1 MINTAR
7 RTGRIGRRWCASAIV
22 AAAGIW
28 TLAAPVLAQQQEG
41 TARLQETKPVI
52 EWAIG
57 AGFILVSLA
66 VAFKNSKRSHVQ

>member
-1 MINTAR
+1 MMDTAR
-7 RTGRIGRRWCASAIV
+7 TAGRIGRRWCACAII

-28 TLAAPVLAQQQEG
+28 AVAAPVFAQQQEG
-41 TARLQETKPVI
+41 AAPLQETKPVI